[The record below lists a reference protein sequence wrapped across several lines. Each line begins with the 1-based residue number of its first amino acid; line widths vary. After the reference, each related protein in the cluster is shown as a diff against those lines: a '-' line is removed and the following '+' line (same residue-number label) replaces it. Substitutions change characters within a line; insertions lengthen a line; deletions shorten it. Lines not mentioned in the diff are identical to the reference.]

1 MDDIESATEFFT
13 ENHYVTVEYTLEKV
27 CISKSSRDF
36 DDLSGLPESNPIQ
49 ISAGIRDPDHSHGLQ
64 FLFYDVEQAVILT
77 EEVLAL
83 LVSTQR
89 MESGLTMWA

>member
-13 ENHYVTVEYTLEKV
+13 EGHHVTVIYTLEGV
-27 CISKSSRDF
+27 CVLKSSWDF
-36 DDLSGLPESNPIQ
+36 KDPPRSLESILIQ
-49 ISAGIRDPDHSHGLQ
+49 IPAGIRDLDHSHGLR

-83 LVSTQR
+83 LVSTQL

>member
-13 ENHYVTVEYTLEKV
+13 ENHYVTVEYTLEIV

-36 DDLSGLPESNPIQ
+36 DDLSGLPEPNPIQ
-49 ISAGIRDPDHSHGLQ
+49 ISAGIRDPDHSYGLRF
-64 FLFYDVEQAVILT
+64 FLDDVEQAVILT